1 MKKRLFQLSLIC
13 FSLLFVS
20 CSDDDDDKQ
29 MTIAD
34 YVASSANYS
43 SLKAALD
50 RAGLTAT
57 LDASTSFTVF
67 APDNA
72 AFSAFLE
79 DNGFAS
85 LNDVPVGV
93 LTEVLLNHVVVG
105 VNRSSSLTT
114 GYVKTLAKENTTDNE
129 IDMYINT
136 EDGVLINGQSSVV
149 AADIDVS
156 NGVIHAVDKVI
167 GLPTVVTF
175 ATADATFST
184 LVAALTADPGFT
196 YVTTLS
202 STTAPAP
209 FTVFAP
215 TNTAFGN
222 LLTELGANSL
232 GDIPIPTVQATL
244 NTHVIAG
251 ANVLSSSLTNGMT
264 VTTLGD
270 SFTINLGTSATF
282 TDSNGRTGNIVVT
295 DVQASNGVIHV
306 VDKVILPQ
314 LD

>member
-105 VNRSSSLTT
+105 VNRS
-114 GYVKTLAKENTTDNE
+114 
-129 IDMYINT
+129 
-136 EDGVLINGQSSVV
+136 
-149 AADIDVS
+149 
-156 NGVIHAVDKVI
+156 
-167 GLPTVVTF
+167 
-175 ATADATFST
+175 
-184 LVAALTADPGFT
+184 
-196 YVTTLS
+196 
-202 STTAPAP
+202 
-209 FTVFAP
+209 
-215 TNTAFGN
+215 
-222 LLTELGANSL
+222 
-232 GDIPIPTVQATL
+232 QA
-244 NTHVIAG
+244 
-251 ANVLSSSLTNGMT
+251 
-264 VTTLGD
+264 
-270 SFTINLGTSATF
+270 
-282 TDSNGRTGNIVVT
+282 
-295 DVQASNGVIHV
+295 
-306 VDKVILPQ
+306 
-314 LD
+314 